1 MRGMAELFGDRPDDA
16 TKTDFGTIGVIGG
29 ARAYPS
35 TPAIPALAAL
45 RTGADLAVIAAP
57 ERAADASAAFAP
69 DLITRPVA
77 EERFHPDDVDA
88 VLEAVSSCSSL
99 VIGNGVGRKRS
110 TIDAVEVIVRKTEVP
125 LVLDADALRAN
136 IKDLDTD
143 DREVIVTPHRGEFER
158 LYEEPADQLGAIK
171 EQVRKASHVLGTT
184 VVLKGPVDVVSDGAS
199 IYANFSG
206 NPFMTKGGTGDVLAG
221 ICGALLSRTTPM
233 DAGRLG
239 TAIAGTAGDIVAE
252 ELSESFL
259 LEDMLAEI
267 GPAIDDLTDRD

>member
-16 TKTDFGTIGVIGG
+16 KKTDFGSVGVIGG
-29 ARAYPS
+29 AKAYPS

-45 RTGADLAVIAAP
+45 RTGADLAFVAAP
-57 ERAADASAAFAP
+57 ERAADASASFAP
-69 DLITRPVA
+69 DLITRPVGQD
-77 EERFHPDDVDA
+77 RLHPDDVDD
-88 VLEAVSSCSSL
+88 VLDAVSSCSVL
-99 VIGNGVGRKRS
+99 VIGNGLGHKRS
-110 TIDAVEVIVRKTEVP
+110 TIDAVETIVQETDVP
-125 LVLDADALRAN
+125 LVLDADALRAD
-136 IKDLDTD
+136 IRELDTD

-158 LYEEPADQLGAIK
+158 LYGEPADQLGAIK

-184 VVLKGPVDVVSDGAS
+184 VVLKGPVDVVSDGAD

-239 TAIAGTAGDIVAE
+239 TAIAGTAGDLVAE
-252 ELSESFL
+252 EMRQSFL
-259 LEDMLAEI
+259 LEEMLAEI
-267 GPAIDDLTDRD
+267 GPAIADLTDQD